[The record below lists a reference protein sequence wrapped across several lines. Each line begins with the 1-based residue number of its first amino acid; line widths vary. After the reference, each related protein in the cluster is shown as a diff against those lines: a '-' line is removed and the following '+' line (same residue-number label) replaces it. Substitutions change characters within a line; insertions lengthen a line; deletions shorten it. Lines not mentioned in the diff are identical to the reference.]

1 MNRPSSI
8 FSWLRVP
15 LVLVLAAGL
24 LLTGCQQE
32 KTIKIGYVTEQTG
45 VEAYIG
51 QATVPAL
58 QDYIDEVNAAGG
70 VGGYKLQLVAYDTR
84 SEVTDAVS
92 VTKRLIEQD
101 RVTAVIGPSWSAAAI
116 PMAEIADTN
125 KVPIIATTASN
136 VNVTVDEKGE
146 LNPFTFRVCFIDPY
160 QGFAL
165 ADYAYNELGKRK
177 VAFLT
182 DVASPYSVGIQ
193 RYFAEHFVELGGEV
207 VAEEGYQTGDTEFRA
222 QLAKVKDSGADVL
235 VAPAYTYRDAGLI
248 GQQMNA
254 LGLTITVMGADG
266 WFVDDLLSM
275 AGKELEGAYLTNGV
289 STDDPAFAPFN
300 AAFEKKHGVK
310 ANIYTYYTL
319 DAMYAIKYA
328 LDQAVQKVG
337 SPDPV
342 AVRDALENMKDVQ
355 VFTSKMTME
364 PDTHNPHNKPILI
377 MTIKDS
383 KWEIVK
389 TFIPGQ

>member
-1 MNRPSSI
+1 
-8 FSWLRVP
+8 
-15 LVLVLAAGL
+15 VLH
-24 LLTGCQQE
+24 
-32 KTIKIGYVTEQTG
+32 Y
-45 VEAYIG
+45 
-51 QATVPAL
+51 
-58 QDYIDEVNAAGG
+58 
-70 VGGYKLQLVAYDTR
+70 
-84 SEVTDAVS
+84 
-92 VTKRLIEQD
+92 
-101 RVTAVIGPSWSAAAI
+101 
-116 PMAEIADTN
+116 
-125 KVPIIATTASN
+125 
-136 VNVTVDEKGE
+136 
-146 LNPFTFRVCFIDPY
+146 PY

-300 AAFEKKHGVK
+300 TAFEKKHGVK

-337 SPDPV
+337 SPTRGRARCVGKHEGCSGLHQQNDDGARHP
-342 AVRDALENMKDVQ
+342 Q
-355 VFTSKMTME
+355 
-364 PDTHNPHNKPILI
+364 PP
-377 MTIKDS
+377 
-383 KWEIVK
+383 
-389 TFIPGQ
+389 Q